1 MRENLLKLPL
11 GRQLFWSGMSE
22 NFGDRLRAARKAQ
35 NLTKAQMVRLLSAK
49 AGFSVNRETYA
60 AWELIG
66 TPLERKLRSYPHPSA
81 YAYMG
86 KILKVS
92 TAWLVFGDS
101 TKAPRDPQ
109 MTDELIAIFTLL
121 PDKTQKVVVEL
132 LKCLR

>member
-35 NLTKAQMVRLLSAK
+35 NFTKAQMIRLLSDQ

-66 TPLERKLRSYPHPSA
+66 TPLERKLRSYPHPNA

-86 KILKVS
+86 KILQVS
-92 TAWLVFGDS
+92 PAWLVFGDP
-101 TKAPRDPQ
+101 TKAPRDPK
-109 MTDELIAIFTLL
+109 MTDDLIATFNLL
-121 PDKTQKVVVEL
+121 PDKTKKIVVEL
-132 LKCLR
+132 LKRLR